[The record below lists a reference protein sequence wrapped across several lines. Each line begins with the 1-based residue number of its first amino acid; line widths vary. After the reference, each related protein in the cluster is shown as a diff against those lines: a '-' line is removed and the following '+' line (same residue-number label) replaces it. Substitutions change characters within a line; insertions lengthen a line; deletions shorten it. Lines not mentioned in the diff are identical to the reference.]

1 MNVCKCYEDC
11 IGGGLVVDY
20 GGCIVFF
27 HVVCVCTV
35 FAFRSFTMCSFSLFV
50 FFCIMSFTL
59 IVYGE
64 YGVMFTLNFTLNIMA
79 VFAIVYTCCVCWLVD
94 IVMRYVVQVVLVVH
108 PMAAFHCCEFWNIWL

>member
-35 FAFRSFTMCSFSLFV
+35 FVFRSFTMCSFSFSLFDFFLHYV
-50 FFCIMSFTL
+50 FYIDCI
-59 IVYGE
+59 
-64 YGVMFTLNFTLNIMA
+64 
-79 VFAIVYTCCVCWLVD
+79 W
-94 IVMRYVVQVVLVVH
+94 
-108 PMAAFHCCEFWNIWL
+108 